1 MFNIKHDQDDIHEIN
16 HFKYE
21 YKKGD
26 CINLLSFHIEHIVG
40 NNFNLQTFL
49 RINKHRKELESFKNK
64 ISSIGS
70 ILKD

>member
-40 NNFNLQTFL
+40 NNFNL
-49 RINKHRKELESFKNK
+49 
-64 ISSIGS
+64 
-70 ILKD
+70 